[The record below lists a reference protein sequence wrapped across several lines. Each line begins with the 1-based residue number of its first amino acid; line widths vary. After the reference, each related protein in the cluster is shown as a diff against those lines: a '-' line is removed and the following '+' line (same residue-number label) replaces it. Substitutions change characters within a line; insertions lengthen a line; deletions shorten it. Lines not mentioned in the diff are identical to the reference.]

1 MKILGDISFGLD
13 TRTASWLK
21 DALNVDT
28 FVETGTY
35 KGQTSHRMARIFKNV
50 FTVEGSE
57 FYFNAAV
64 QNLVN
69 DENVSITNSDSVS
82 FLEGSKWNYKPAIFW
97 LDAHWCGTETAGV
110 ENECPVIAEIR
121 ALKNIDLNKSAIL
134 IDDARLF
141 LKPPPEPHKIEQWP
155 TLREVLEQLPID
167 HKIFIHNDVI
177 FSVPISISNK
187 FTEFLRDSGEVIQTN
202 RIPPLLALL
211 QKIFRIIGLK

>member
-1 MKILGDISFGLD
+1 MGDISFGLD

-121 ALKNIDLNKSAIL
+121 ALKNIDSNKSAIL

-155 TLREVLEQLPID
+155 TLREVIDQLPKN
-167 HKIFIHNDVI
+167 HKIFVQNDVI
-177 FSVPISISNK
+177 YSVPNSISIN
-187 FTEFLRDSGEVIQTN
+187 FANFLRGHNVLVQPKKSSKILNFIQN
-202 RIPPLLALL
+202 NYRMIR
-211 QKIFRIIGLK
+211 FR

>member
-1 MKILGDISFGLD
+1 LKILGDISFGLD
-13 TRTASWLK
+13 TPTASWLK

-57 FYFNAAV
+57 FYFKVAV
-64 QNLVN
+64 QNLIN
-69 DENVSITNSDSVS
+69 DANVSITNSDSVS
-82 FLEGSKWNYKPAIFW
+82 FLEGSIWNYKPAIFW

-121 ALKNIDLNKSAIL
+121 ALKNIDLSKSAIL

-141 LKPPPEPHKIEQWP
+141 LKPPPEPHKIGQWP
-155 TLREVLEQLPID
+155 SLREVLEQLPTD
-167 HKIFIHNDVI
+167 HQIFIHNEVI

-187 FTEFLRDSGEVIQTN
+187 FTEFLRESGEIIATK
-202 RIPPLLALL
+202 RIPLFSGLL
-211 QKIFRIIGLK
+211 QRIFQSGGLK